1 LAKAYVSRQVEV
13 LEKQN
18 EKQQEQNDLIEK
30 QNDLMKAQHKLIRVY
45 REGKGF
51 VYEQDTEAV
60 KEATQ
65 ALKEYQQQQDSPQL
79 KAWKE
84 VLELFDEM
92 ESLAEI
98 KQLEQTVG
106 STTSSL
112 FGSLGTD
119 SSKWTN
125 WIKDNLAT
133 TMGLEGLL
141 TQMEDIT
148 SYEDMMKFLQGN
160 NDTISN
166 AQIAS
171 SVNKYR
177 FASGTS
183 FVPHTGF
190 ARVAEQGYEIA
201 VLGKG
206 DAVMPHNVSKNLM
219 DWGNYS
225 PIEFAKATSDSGDNV
240 YNFDKLV
247 LPNVANANDFM
258 RELQQLPNRAIQF
271 GTSRA

>member
-1 LAKAYVSRQVEV
+1 
-13 LEKQN
+13 
-18 EKQQEQNDLIEK
+18 
-30 QNDLMKAQHKLIRVY
+30 
-45 REGKGF
+45 
-51 VYEQDTEAV
+51 
-60 KEATQ
+60 
-65 ALKEYQQQQDSPQL
+65 
-79 KAWKE
+79 
-84 VLELFDEM
+84 M

-141 TQMEDIT
+141 TQMEDINY
-148 SYEDMMKFLQGN
+148 YEDMMKFLEGQ
-160 NDTISN
+160 NDTISD
-166 AQIAS
+166 AQILS

-201 VLGKG
+201 LLGKG
-206 DAVMPHNVSKNLM
+206 DAVMPHNISKNLM